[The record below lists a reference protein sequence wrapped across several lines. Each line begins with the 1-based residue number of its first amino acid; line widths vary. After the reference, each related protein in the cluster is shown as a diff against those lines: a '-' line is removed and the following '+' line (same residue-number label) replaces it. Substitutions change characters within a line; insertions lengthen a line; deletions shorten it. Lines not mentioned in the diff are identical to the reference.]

1 MEKRPLPHAYYRAK
15 KYHLN
20 INRILNFHQYGIG
33 ITWHALPEITIC
45 NTCTPAPPPLKY
57 PNLTYAMHTC

>member
-33 ITWHALPEITIC
+33 ITWHALPEITIVI
-45 NTCTPAPPPLKY
+45 PALRHLPLKISEFNVCNAY
-57 PNLTYAMHTC
+57 LC